1 MWGNIGYYIVRTA
14 LSFSFSLSENPVSNY
29 DLFVKQIYG
38 KMKWTKDQVHTD
50 VVWNFIKNKAHE
62 MKFIYLF
69 LCRPACAALV
79 IYLVYVQNGGR
90 S

>member
-1 MWGNIGYYIVRTA
+1 
-14 LSFSFSLSENPVSNY
+14 
-29 DLFVKQIYG
+29 
-38 KMKWTKDQVHTD
+38 
-50 VVWNFIKNKAHE
+50 

-69 LCRPACAALV
+69 LCRPAFAALV